1 MSMLSLKGISDGM
14 EPMEQPTKFNICFEV
29 MMILILNDLNDLM
42 FMLIDIDEFWD
53 FDTTLSC
60 FLRNRKTRFMNQFV

>member
-14 EPMEQPTKFNICFEV
+14 EPMERPTKLNICFEV
-29 MMILILNDLNDLM
+29 MMILILNDLM
-42 FMLIDIDEFWD
+42 FMLIDIDGFWD

-60 FLRNRKTRFMNQFV
+60 FLRNRKTLFMNQFV